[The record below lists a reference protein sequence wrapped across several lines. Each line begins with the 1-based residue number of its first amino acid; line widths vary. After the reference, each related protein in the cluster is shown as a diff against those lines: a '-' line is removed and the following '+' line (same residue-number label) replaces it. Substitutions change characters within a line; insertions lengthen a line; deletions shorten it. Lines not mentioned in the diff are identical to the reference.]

1 MQTLKF
7 HYAVFSRLSS
17 YPRSFLSLF
26 STNSASQPSQCS
38 KQRTFV
44 LGYVNSSFK
53 FSKSQSIYISKHV
66 SQVRS
71 QLLMLLNRQ
80 PRLSAAPEASL
91 RNHVPRAV
99 SIGFHKNSRMFVH
112 ALHTVSCLSHKTFS
126 RKLEFIQRCG
136 IQDRLVPRKSF
147 AALDINEA
155 IDIAYILRMS
165 KELFDRYILRFRG
178 NVETLLV
185 AYKGHY
191 LQV

>member
-112 ALHTVSCLSHKTFS
+112 ALHT
-126 RKLEFIQRCG
+126 
-136 IQDRLVPRKSF
+136 DRLVPRKSF

>member
-1 MQTLKF
+1 
-7 HYAVFSRLSS
+7 
-17 YPRSFLSLF
+17 
-26 STNSASQPSQCS
+26 
-38 KQRTFV
+38 
-44 LGYVNSSFK
+44 
-53 FSKSQSIYISKHV
+53 
-66 SQVRS
+66 
-71 QLLMLLNRQ
+71 MLLKRQ
-80 PRLSAAPEASL
+80 PRLFTAPEASL

-99 SIGFHKNSRMFVH
+99 SIGFDKNSRMIVH
-112 ALHTVSCLSHKTFS
+112 ALHTISCLSHKTFS

-136 IQDRLVPRKSF
+136 FSKDETLQIIQDRLVPRWSF

-165 KELFDRYILRFRG
+165 GELFDRYILRFRG